1 MITTHTLG
9 QICNSA
15 ALNKAD
21 QVAHTDL
28 LTLHAGSV
36 SDQVSFNHRLFGLDK
51 TSEDNTQ
58 CTEWFGSGQYYEA
71 ITPFENAEP
80 TLDTHALFEQVKTA
94 EAAGYTCKAS
104 VLGPISLV
112 WSMNFADDSA
122 RMAFL
127 DKVLPLYTNLLNQL
141 GEQKLPWIQFDE
153 PVLTQELSREWQ
165 HAYRSSYFKLQ
176 RAPVKMM
183 VASSFGAL
191 NRNLQLTCQLPVQAI
206 HIDACQAPEQ
216 ILRVVDWLPRHKIL
230 SLGILSGDDLAK
242 TDLNH
247 WLSKLKPFAS
257 RLKERLW
264 LAPNMSFQHLPIE
277 DQKGTENTQ
286 ENTFVLQKLRE
297 LITLAK
303 GLEQGEFSQAITLP
317 RTNSPVDIQ
326 APAAQVKVA

>member
-9 QICNSA
+9 QICNPD
-15 ALNKAD
+15 ALSKAD
-21 QVAHTDL
+21 QIAHTDL

-51 TSEDNTQ
+51 VSKDTTK

-71 ITPFENAEP
+71 TTVNDHAEP
-80 TLDTHALFEQVKTA
+80 TLDTQALVDQINAA
-94 EAAGYTCKAS
+94 EAAGYTCKTS

-112 WSMNFADDSA
+112 WTMSFADDSA

-127 DKVLPLYTNLLNQL
+127 DKLLPLYTSLLNQM
-141 GEQKLPWIQFDE
+141 GERKLPWIQFDE
-153 PVLTQELSREWQ
+153 PMLTQALSREWQ
-165 HAYRSSYFKLQ
+165 HAYRSSYFRLQ

-191 NRNLQLTCQLPVQAI
+191 NRNLQLACQLPVQAI

-242 TDLNH
+242 TDLNL
-247 WLSKLKPFAS
+247 WLGKLKPFAE

-264 LAPNMSFQHLPIE
+264 LAPNMSFQHLPVE
-277 DQKGTENTQ
+277 DQKGGAE

-297 LITLAK
+297 LITLAR
-303 GLEQGEFSQAITLP
+303 GLEKGEFSQAVTLP
-317 RTNSPVDIQ
+317 RTNSPIDIQ
-326 APAAQVKVA
+326 APSTQVKVA

>member
-9 QICNSA
+9 QTLNA
-15 ALNKAD
+15 GALSKAD
-21 QVAHTDL
+21 QIAHTDL

-51 TSEDNTQ
+51 VSQDKTQ

-71 ITPFENAEP
+71 TTAIENAEP
-80 TLDTHALFEQVKTA
+80 SLDTHVLVEQIKTA
-94 EAAGYTCKAS
+94 EAAGYTCKVS
-104 VLGPISLV
+104 ILGPISLV
-112 WSMNFADDSA
+112 WTMNFADDAA

-127 DKVLPLYTNLLNQL
+127 DKLLPLYTTLITQM
-141 GEQKLPWIQFDE
+141 GERKLPWIQLDE
-153 PVLTQELSREWQ
+153 PMLTQELSREWQ
-165 HAYRSSYFKLQ
+165 HAYRSTYFRLQ
-176 RAPVKMM
+176 RAPVKIM

-191 NRNLQLTCQLPVQAI
+191 NRNLQLACQLPIQAI

-230 SLGILSGDDLAK
+230 SLGVLSGDDLAK

-247 WLSKLKPFAS
+247 WLTKLKPFAA

-277 DQKGTENTQ
+277 DQKGGTE

-297 LITLAK
+297 LITLAR
-303 GLEQGEFSQAITLP
+303 GLEQGEFSQAVTLP
-317 RTNSPVDIQ
+317 RTNSPIDIQ
-326 APAAQVKVA
+326 APASVIKVA